1 MRSFDPS
8 LSGGRSSAEMVSRR
22 FPSTRIHPPPCW
34 KWRMELCVRGVK
46 DFGSEVCGSLKWV
59 LVPDKLMTY
68 ANPPPPSFLPSL
80 IGSNPRDTWFCYW
93 SVAWPSSSSYPSCS
107 YYSCGQR
114 GLFSSPLLP
123 PPHPTVKKSKLCSF
137 LISYIFLNLS
147 DSEVV
152 PWVCSQW
159 KFLLCLALEVWPLPG
174 KQHISWFIEWSIWI
188 WA

>member
-1 MRSFDPS
+1 MENGTVRPWSEGFWQRGLR
-8 LSGGRSSAEMVSRR
+8 LSQMGAGAWQ
-22 FPSTRIHPPPCW
+22 THDICQ
-34 KWRMELCVRGVK
+34 
-46 DFGSEVCGSLKWV
+46 
-59 LVPDKLMTY
+59 
-68 ANPPPPSFLPSL
+68 PPPPSFLPSL

>member
-1 MRSFDPS
+1 MENGTVRPWSEGFWQRGLR
-8 LSGGRSSAEMVSRR
+8 LSQMGAGAWQ
-22 FPSTRIHPPPCW
+22 THDICQ
-34 KWRMELCVRGVK
+34 
-46 DFGSEVCGSLKWV
+46 
-59 LVPDKLMTY
+59 
-68 ANPPPPSFLPSL
+68 PPPPPRRFFQAWLEATPGTPGFAIDLLHDPLQAHILLAHITAVGNVGYFLL
-80 IGSNPRDTWFCYW
+80 R
-93 SVAWPSSSSYPSCS
+93 
-107 YYSCGQR
+107 
-114 GLFSSPLLP
+114 FSPP

>member
-1 MRSFDPS
+1 MAAPQLRW
-8 LSGGRSSAEMVSRR
+8 
-22 FPSTRIHPPPCW
+22 FPGDSQALGSIHPLAGNGEWNCASVGWRILAARSAALSNGCW
-34 KWRMELCVRGVK
+34 CLTNSWHM
-46 DFGSEVCGSLKWV
+46 
-59 LVPDKLMTY
+59 PT
-68 ANPPPPSFLPSL
+68 PPPHRFFQAWLEATPGTPGFAIDLLHDPLQAHILLAHITAVGNVGYFLL
-80 IGSNPRDTWFCYW
+80 R
-93 SVAWPSSSSYPSCS
+93 
-107 YYSCGQR
+107 
-114 GLFSSPLLP
+114 FSP